1 MALRKQAFSG
11 KNSQLLYEWY
21 IALYYVTLQDI
32 FLDFW
37 GNELYLNFVKIS
49 VERCSLV

>member
-1 MALRKQAFSG
+1 MTLRKQAFSG
-11 KNSQLLYEWY
+11 KNSQLLCEWY
-21 IALYYVTLQDI
+21 IPLYYVTSHDI

-37 GNELYLNFVKIS
+37 DSELYLNFVKIS